1 VCITYPAL
9 NECVSHILLSMSV
22 CLAYPALI
30 ECVYH
35 IHDTSFSCA
44 TKSVLTLLYVSCQG
58 PSWLGRRELALERVL
73 GRLLERLDRAPH
85 SDLRQLHSMGE
96 DVVYCLN
103 KVPVVEGN
111 TRPVVDIRAVEGH
124 LSLNRATTR
133 GVVGIRAVEAHLHN
147 ILVGHLM
154 LNCVITRAVVDTR
167 AVESH
172 LHNIL
177 VVDHLSINRRS
188 TRDVVVHAP
197 EGECLSHTTAGV
209 GEVVLDQVFLQ
220 VHRDQFPSCTKP
232 HMSNINPLWW
242 YHHPHRQL
250 ALPRSLRRLW

>member
-1 VCITYPAL
+1 
-9 NECVSHILLSMSV
+9 
-22 CLAYPALI
+22 
-30 ECVYH
+30 
-35 IHDTSFSCA
+35 
-44 TKSVLTLLYVSCQG
+44 
-58 PSWLGRRELALERVL
+58 
-73 GRLLERLDRAPH
+73 
-85 SDLRQLHSMGE
+85 MGE

-103 KVPVVEGN
+103 KVPVVEAN
-111 TRPVVDIRAVEGH
+111 TRPAVDIRAVEGH
-124 LSLNRATTR
+124 LSLNRVTTR
-133 GVVGIRAVEAHLHN
+133 GVVGIRAVEVAHLHN
-147 ILVGHLM
+147 SLVGHL
-154 LNCVITRAVVDTR
+154 NRVTTR

-250 ALPRSLRRLW
+250 ALPRSLWRLW